1 MEEEFNR
8 LLELRGGVSNE
19 IYQTVIE
26 KNLRARDEFF
36 KAMADF
42 YDPSVMKRHESP
54 TSRLIK

>member
-1 MEEEFNR
+1 MEKEFNK

-19 IYQTVIE
+19 IYQLVIE

-42 YDPSVMKRHESP
+42 YDPAVMKKHESP
-54 TSRLIK
+54 TTRLI

>member
-1 MEEEFNR
+1 MEAEFNK

-19 IYQTVIE
+19 VYQTVIE

-42 YDPSVMKRHESP
+42 YDPAVMKKHESP
-54 TSRLIK
+54 T